1 MMKSQ
6 DRYSRVLILGM
17 DGLDPKRVA
26 RMAHEGEFRAFSRPQ
41 KRGRLCPLATSNSAE
56 SPVAWSSLAIGCSP
70 GKHGIFDF
78 IHRDPRNYVPYLSL
92 QRARPG
98 LSGGKNRYVSPQQ
111 VPGFWRMTS
120 DAGVPT
126 TVIRWPV
133 TFPAENVEG
142 RFLAGLGVPDVT
154 GRLGRY
160 TYYTTAV
167 DGKGDEN
174 VVPVAWR
181 GKRIHTHLLGPAMTG
196 ISGSRPVRV
205 RFGIE
210 RTDRGL
216 TLGVGSQ
223 RYEIR
228 PGQWSEWCTVQF
240 KWGPIQV
247 CDALVKF
254 YLVSTN
260 PELRLFATPLQ
271 IDPRRQ
277 VWPLTHPAAYGTELA
292 DRLGLFYTLGIPE
305 DTNAVTDGR
314 YDLDAFLQ
322 QCGEIDRERR
332 QMFEH
337 ELNRF
342 TDGVFAF
349 VFDTSDRIQHMFW
362 CAEDEGSPTYDPIR
376 AKKYGGVIHKLYQDM
391 DNVVAAALD
400 AAGSDTAVLV
410 VSDHGFASFH
420 RSVHLNGWLIDNGF
434 LRLEQPGEGRSLFGD
449 VDWDHTR
456 AYAVGFAGIY
466 LNLAGRESNGIV
478 KVGEQAEH
486 ILGQLVAGLL
496 GARDPESAATMV
508 RSVYLARDA
517 YSGPHAA
524 DRPDLVVG
532 FEPGHRASRQT
543 ALGGA
548 PTNVVGDNDKL
559 WTADHLVDPTAVP
572 GVLAT
577 NVPVRIAR
585 PACVDLAPTVL
596 ACLGLPVPANTDGRS
611 WVGDTSKEEVLPD
624 NLDRLEPQLVGVAH
638 NRAGPDGFDD
648 QQRSQIEQHLSDLGY
663 L

>member
-1 MMKSQ
+1 MKSQ
-6 DRYSRVLILGM
+6 GRYSRVLVLGI
-17 DGLDPKRVA
+17 DGLDAKRVA
-26 RMAHEGEFRAFSRPQ
+26 RMACEGELRAFSRLQ
-41 KRGRLCPLATSNSAE
+41 KRGRLCPLATSNPAE
-56 SPVAWSSLAIGCSP
+56 SPVAWSSLATGCNP

-92 QRARPG
+92 QRARQG
-98 LSGGKNRYVSPQQ
+98 LSGGKNCYVSPRR

-126 TVIRWPV
+126 TVVRWPV

-167 DGKGDEN
+167 DGEGDEN
-174 VVPVAWR
+174 VVRVVWR
-181 GKRIHTHLLGPAMTG
+181 GKRIHTHLFGPAMTG

-205 RFGIE
+205 RLTIE
-210 RTDRGL
+210 RTDRGV
-216 TLGVGSQ
+216 TLCAGSQ

-228 PGQWSEWCTVQF
+228 PRQWSEWCTVRF

-260 PELRLFATPLQ
+260 PQLRLFATPLQ

-277 VWPLTHPAAYGTELA
+277 VWPLTHPASYGTELA
-292 DRLGLFYTLGIPE
+292 DRLGLFYTLGVPE

-376 AKKYGGVIHKLYQDM
+376 AKKYGRTIHDLYQDM
-391 DNVVAAALD
+391 DNVLAAALD
-400 AAGSDTAVLV
+400 AADRDTAVFV
-410 VSDHGFASFH
+410 VSDHGFTSFH
-420 RSVHLNGWLIDNGF
+420 RSVHLNRWLVDNGF
-434 LRLEQPGEGRSLFGD
+434 MKLEQPGEGRSLLGD
-449 VDWDHTR
+449 VDWHHTR
-456 AYAVGFAGIY
+456 AYAVGFTGIY
-466 LNLAGRESNGIV
+466 LNLAGRESKGIV
-478 KVGEQAEH
+478 KAGKEAED
-486 ILGQLVAGLL
+486 ILGQLDAELRR
-496 GARDPESAATMV
+496 ARDPQSGATMV
-508 RSVYLARDA
+508 RSVYLARDT
-517 YSGPHAA
+517 YSGPYAA
-524 DRPDLVVG
+524 DGPDLLVG
-532 FEPGHRASRQT
+532 FEPGYRASWQT
-543 ALGGA
+543 ALGGTPA
-548 PTNVVGDNDKL
+548 NVVVDNDKL
-559 WTADHLVDPTAVP
+559 WAADHLVDPTAVP

-577 NVPVRIAR
+577 NVPVTNMK
-585 PACVDLAPTVL
+585 PTCVDLAPTVL
-596 ACLGLPVPANTDGRS
+596 ACLGLPVPANMDGQS
-611 WVGDTSKEEVLPD
+611 WVGDTSKQEVSPD
-624 NLDRLEPQLVGVAH
+624 NLDRLEPQLVGAAH
-638 NRAGPDGFDD
+638 NCIGPDGLDD

>member
-1 MMKSQ
+1 MKPQ
-6 DRYSRVLILGM
+6 GRYSRVLVLGI
-17 DGLDPKRVA
+17 DGLDAKRVA
-26 RMAHEGEFRAFSRPQ
+26 QMVRKGELRAFSQLQ
-41 KRGRLCPLATSNSAE
+41 KRGRLCPLATSNPAE
-56 SPVAWSSLAIGCSP
+56 SPVAWSSLATGCNP

-92 QRARPG
+92 QRSKPAFTE
-98 LSGGKNRYVSPQQ
+98 GKNRYVSPRR
-111 VPGFWRMTS
+111 VPGFWQMTS

-133 TFPAENVEG
+133 TFPAESVKG

-160 TYYTTAV
+160 TYYTTATQ
-167 DGKGDEN
+167 KQGDEN
-174 VVPVAWR
+174 VVHVVWR
-181 GKRIHTHLLGPAMTG
+181 DNRIHTHLFGPTMAG

-205 RFGIE
+205 RLTIE

-228 PGQWSEWCTVQF
+228 PRQWSEWCTVRF

-260 PELRLFATPLQ
+260 PQLRLFATPLQ

-277 VWPLTHPAAYGTELA
+277 VWPLTHPASYGTELA
-292 DRLGLFYTLGIPE
+292 DRLGLFYTLGVPE

-332 QMFEH
+332 RMFEH

-362 CAEDEGSPTYDPIR
+362 CAEDEASPTYDPIR
-376 AKKYGGVIHKLYQDM
+376 AKKYGWVIHKLYQDM
-391 DNVVAAALD
+391 DNVLAAVLD

-410 VSDHGFASFH
+410 VSDHGFTSFH
-420 RSVHLNGWLIDNGF
+420 RSVHLNRWLVNNGF
-434 LRLEQPGEGRSLFGD
+434 MRLEHPGEGRSLFGD

-456 AYAVGFAGIY
+456 AYAVGFGGIY
-466 LNLAGRESNGIV
+466 LNLAGRESNGNV
-478 KVGEQAEH
+478 KAGKEAEH
-486 ILGQLVAGLL
+486 ILGQLDVELRR
-496 GARDPESAATMV
+496 ARDSESGATMV
-508 RSVYLARDA
+508 RSVYLTRDA
-517 YSGPHAA
+517 YFGPHAA
-524 DRPDLVVG
+524 DGPDLLVG
-532 FEPGHRASRQT
+532 FEPGYRASWQT

-548 PTNVVGDNDKL
+548 PANMVVDNDKL
-559 WTADHLVDPTAVP
+559 WAADHLVDPTAVP

-596 ACLGLPVPANTDGRS
+596 ACLGLPVPANMDGRS
-611 WVGDTSKEEVLPD
+611 WVGDTSKEEVSPD
-624 NLDRLEPQLVGVAH
+624 NLDPLEPQLVGAAH
-638 NRAGPDGFDD
+638 TCAGPDGFDD